1 MNFIDEKLIAY
12 ALDHSDPE
20 PELLQKL
27 SRETWQKSLAP
38 RMLSGHFQGRFLSL
52 LSKIIKPNV
61 ILEIGTFT
69 GYSALC
75 LAEGLSKT
83 GLLHTIDCNEELA
96 DFQQK
101 YFSQSVYKDQIISY
115 LGDAMEIIPKLKT
128 NFDLVFIDA
137 DKTNYSNY
145 FHLVIEKMNPGGLII
160 SDNVLWN
167 GKVIQPLIEDDEDTK
182 AIVAY
187 NLLLKTDPRIETVL
201 LPVRDGLT
209 LSRVKDKGQRIK

>member
-1 MNFIDEKLIAY
+1 MNFIDEKLVAY
-12 ALDHSDPE
+12 AQDHSEPE

-38 RMLSGHFQGRFLSL
+38 NMLSGHFQGRL
-52 LSKIIKPNV
+52 LSILSKLVKPEV

-75 LAEGLSKT
+75 LSEGLSKT

-115 LGDAMEIIPKLKT
+115 LGDATEIIPKLQTK
-128 NFDLVFIDA
+128 FDLVFIDA
-137 DKTNYSNY
+137 DKANYCNY
-145 FHLVIEKMNPGGLII
+145 FHLVIEKMNPGALII
-160 SDNVLWN
+160 SDNVLWY
-167 GKVIQPLIEDDEDTK
+167 GKVIQPLKEDDEDTRSIL
-182 AIVAY
+182 AF
-187 NLLLKTDPRIETVL
+187 NQLLKNDPRVETIL
-201 LPVRDGLT
+201 LPIRDGLT
-209 LSRVKDKGQRIK
+209 LSRIKDKG

>member
-1 MNFIDEKLIAY
+1 MNFIDEKLMAY
-12 ALDHSDPE
+12 ALEHTELE
-20 PELLQKL
+20 PELLQRL
-27 SRETWQKSLAP
+27 SKETWQRSLAP

-52 LSKIIKPNV
+52 LSKMMRPEM

-83 GLLHTIDCNEELA
+83 GFLHTIDCNEELA

-115 LGDAMEIIPKLKT
+115 LGEATEIIPNLET
-128 NFDLVFIDA
+128 RFDLVFIDA

-167 GKVIQPLIEDDEDTK
+167 GKVIESLKDDDEDTR
-182 AIVAY
+182 AILDY
-187 NLLLKTDPRIETVL
+187 NRLLKNDSRIETVL

-209 LSRVKDKGQRIK
+209 LSRVKDKG